1 MGIGVGVGVGVVVEV
16 AVGVGIGVAVGVE
29 IVVAAVGVG
38 VGVGVEAGWEQAM
51 ATGRTKAMAIPMSNN
66 ALDNNFNATVASD
79 FCLICL

>member
-1 MGIGVGVGVGVVVEV
+1 MGVGAG
-16 AVGVGIGVAVGVE
+16 VGVE

-51 ATGRTKAMAIPMSNN
+51 ATGRTNTTTIPISNN
-66 ALDNNFNATVASD
+66 ALGNKFNATVASD

>member
-1 MGIGVGVGVGVVVEV
+1 MGVAVEVRMVVGAVGVGMGVAVGVGMVVAAVGVGIGVGVGVGC
-16 AVGVGIGVAVGVE
+16 
-29 IVVAAVGVG
+29 
-38 VGVGVEAGWEQAM
+38 EQPI